1 MLVALPSAIGFGV
14 AVYAPFG
21 PSAASRGALA
31 GIAGAVALGIT
42 ASLVGGT
49 RRLVSAPC
57 APAAA
62 VLSATTL
69 LAAQQGLDA
78 DAASGLLTLMVVT
91 GALAQIA
98 LGLARAGSLIKYMP
112 FPVVS
117 GYLSGVGLYMI
128 LGQLPK
134 LLGLPRGVSLAAGLA
149 HPALWSPAC
158 LAVGAATAAT
168 MLLAPRLTQ
177 RVPGVILSLAAGLA
191 AYGALALA
199 DPSLATLEG
208 NRFVIGAI
216 ASAGGGTG
224 PAWSHLAG
232 ARVHELGAVI
242 VPALT
247 LAILLS
253 IDTLKTGLILSTI
266 TRSEQDTNRELVG
279 QGAGN
284 LVAGLLGA
292 IPGAGTMGA
301 TMVNVQ
307 SGARTERAGVFAG
320 LFALAAYALLA
331 PLLAWIPI
339 AALAGILSVIG
350 FRMIDWSRFG
360 LARSRTTV
368 LDFAIIVAV
377 VVVANAVSLIAAT
390 GVGLALSI
398 VLYLR
403 EQIAAPCIARRTSV
417 GQQFSKRARQPST
430 LQVLYMHGAQGRM
443 LELQGSLFFG
453 NAHALQNAL
462 DAEAVDCRFLLLDLR
477 RVRSM
482 DLSAAE
488 ALHRV
493 GADLASRGGKLLLSA
508 VPEALP
514 NKASLLEYLAELGVI
529 DPRDRHQVFDQLT
542 DAIEW
547 VEERILDEV
556 EVASVHGEA
565 LGFEAFG
572 VIGKHKASTMEEL
585 EALLRERVCEAGEV
599 VFRAGDAEDTLYF
612 VSQGAV
618 RIEIDAAHGR
628 PFHVATYG
636 AGDFF
641 GEMAFL
647 DAQPRSATARAVDAP
662 TRLLSLSR
670 REFDGLVA
678 HHHRLGLTLTMALAR
693 QLSHRLRQSNEE
705 IQHLR
710 EA

>member
-1 MLVALPSAIGFGV
+1 
-14 AVYAPFG
+14 
-21 PSAASRGALA
+21 
-31 GIAGAVALGIT
+31 
-42 ASLVGGT
+42 
-49 RRLVSAPC
+49 
-57 APAAA
+57 
-62 VLSATTL
+62 VL
-69 LAAQQGLDA
+69 
-78 DAASGLLTLMVVT
+78 
-91 GALAQIA
+91 
-98 LGLARAGSLIKYMP
+98 
-112 FPVVS
+112 
-117 GYLSGVGLYMI
+117 
-128 LGQLPK
+128 
-134 LLGLPRGVSLAAGLA
+134 
-149 HPALWSPAC
+149 
-158 LAVGAATAAT
+158 
-168 MLLAPRLTQ
+168 
-177 RVPGVILSLAAGLA
+177 
-191 AYGALALA
+191 
-199 DPSLATLEG
+199 
-208 NRFVIGAI
+208 
-216 ASAGGGTG
+216 
-224 PAWSHLAG
+224 
-232 ARVHELGAVI
+232 

-266 TRSEQDTNRELVG
+266 TRTEQDTNRELVG

-307 SGARTERAGVFAG
+307 SGARTERSGIFAG

-339 AALAGILSVIG
+339 AALAGILCVIG

-360 LARSRTTV
+360 LARSRTTI

-377 VVVANAVSLIAAT
+377 VVVANTVSLIAET
-390 GVGLALSI
+390 GVGLGLSI

-403 EQIAAPCIARRTSV
+403 EQIAAPCVARHTSV

-430 LQVLYMHGAQGRM
+430 LEILYMHGGQGRM

-462 DAEAVDCRFLLLDLR
+462 EAEARDCRFLVLDLR

-514 NKASLLEYLAELGVI
+514 NKANLLDYLAELGVI
-529 DPRDRHQVFDQLT
+529 DPRDRFQVFDELA

-547 VEERILDEV
+547 VEERILEDV
-556 EVASVHGEA
+556 DATSVRGDA
-565 LGFEAFG
+565 LTFEAFG
-572 VIGKHKASTMEEL
+572 VVGQHKASTIEEL
-585 EALLRERVCEAGEV
+585 EAILRERLCEAGEV
-599 VFRAGDAEDTLYF
+599 VFRAGDTEDTLFF
-612 VSQGAV
+612 VSQGPV
-618 RIEIDAAHGR
+618 RIEIDAPHGHAHAI
-628 PFHVATYG
+628 HVATYG

-647 DAQPRSATARAVDAP
+647 DAQPRSATARAVESP
-662 TRLLSLSR
+662 TRLLALSR
-670 REFDGLVA
+670 REFDALVA

-693 QLSHRLRQSNEE
+693 QLSQRLRQSNAE